1 MAKSKLSNE
10 EQVSEYIQKL
20 DPSLAETI
28 TFLRQII
35 LAINNEISEH
45 IKWNSPSFYYSGEMK
60 PFDPKEYKRDI
71 LVMNIHPGMPILL
84 VFPTGIKITDTSGLL
99 EGNYS
104 DGRKIATIKNLEEAK
119 SRQKDLENAIRNWMD
134 QIEK

>member
-10 EQVSEYIQKL
+10 EQVTEYIQKL
-20 DPSLAETI
+20 DPILAETI
-28 TFLRQII
+28 AFLRQIV
-35 LAINNEISEH
+35 LAIDKEISEH

-71 LVMNIHPGMPILL
+71 LVMNIHRKEQILL
-84 VFPTGIKITDTSGLL
+84 VFPTGIKINDTSGFL
-99 EGNYS
+99 EGNFT
-104 DGRKIATIKNLEEAK
+104 DGRKIAKIKDLEEAK
-119 SRQKDLENAIRNWMD
+119 SRQKDLENAIRDWLS

>member
-1 MAKSKLSNE
+1 MAKSKRNEE
-10 EQVSEYIQKL
+10 EQVTEYIQKL
-20 DPSLAETI
+20 DPSLAQTI

-35 LAINNEISEH
+35 LAIDDEISEH

-60 PFDPKEYKRDI
+60 PFNPKEYKRDI
-71 LVMNIHPGMPILL
+71 LVMNTHRGNTILL
-84 VFPTGIKITDTSGLL
+84 VFPTGAKIIDTSGLL
-99 EGNYS
+99 EGNYP
-104 DGRKIATIKNLEEAK
+104 DGRKIAKIKDLNEAK